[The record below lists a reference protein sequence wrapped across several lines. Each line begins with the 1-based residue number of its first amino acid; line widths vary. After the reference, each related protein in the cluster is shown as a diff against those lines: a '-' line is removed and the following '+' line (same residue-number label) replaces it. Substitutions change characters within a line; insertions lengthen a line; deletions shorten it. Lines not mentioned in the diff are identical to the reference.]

1 MIELKNLYKTFFSEL
16 GTEKQVFK
24 GLNFTINDG
33 DFITIIGS
41 NGAGKSTLLNV
52 LNGQIIPDGGNVI
65 LNGNDIT
72 MSFSTKEQNG
82 FHKFTKTQQW
92 EPILL

>member
-1 MIELKNLYKTFFSEL
+1 MIELKNLHKTFFSEL

-52 LNGQIIPDGGNVI
+52 LNGQIIPDGGNVV
-65 LNGNDIT
+65 LNGNAVCKFLRTTFTRYFSNTYIT
-72 MSFSTKEQNG
+72 K
-82 FHKFTKTQQW
+82 
-92 EPILL
+92 

>member
-41 NGAGKSTLLNV
+41 NGAGKSTLLNCIKRA
-52 LNGQIIPDGGNVI
+52 NYPRWRKRD
-65 LNGNDIT
+65 
-72 MSFSTKEQNG
+72 FKW
-82 FHKFTKTQQW
+82 K
-92 EPILL
+92 

>member
-41 NGAGKSTLLNV
+41 NGAGKCIKRANY
-52 LNGQIIPDGGNVI
+52 PRWRKRD
-65 LNGNDIT
+65 
-72 MSFSTKEQNG
+72 FKW
-82 FHKFTKTQQW
+82 K
-92 EPILL
+92 